1 MDTSEE
7 LSLVYL
13 NFKEIEDEPEPE
25 EEFDIIQPRE
35 RNLLEESDFLRNY
48 QERMKFDKLTIKNS
62 EKLLNAELLRV
73 GRFRRAEEELD
84 DKAEMVRRDL
94 TWGEKLRLQRP
105 MELDF
110 SMYEDKKL
118 DFSYEQ

>member
-1 MDTSEE
+1 
-7 LSLVYL
+7 L

-48 QERMKFDKLTIKNS
+48 QERMKSDKLTIKNS